1 MEGSLFYLVILVAI
15 FICIQVATMLG
26 ILVILRKLG
35 GNLNCIQALVEQ
47 EAKPAVSEVREAIGE
62 AKEVIKIA
70 RGAAENLTGVTDTVR
85 LQVEH
90 VNSIIQETTDKAK
103 VQISRAD
110 EVITEAIEKIET
122 TSTNIQQNILTP
134 IQELSR
140 VIQSISSGLNVFFGR
155 RKNPVDKAHQDE
167 EMFI

>member
-1 MEGSLFYLVILVAI
+1 MENLLETLLVLVTI
-15 FICIQVATMLG
+15 FIFIQVATMVG
-26 ILVILRKLG
+26 ILVFLRKLG
-35 GNLNCIQALVEQ
+35 GNLTCLQRLVEQ
-47 EAKPAVSEVREAIGE
+47 EAKPAVTEVREAIGE

-85 LQVEH
+85 LQVEQ

-103 VQISRAD
+103 LQISRAD
-110 EVITEAIEKIET
+110 EVVREAIEKIET
-122 TSTNIQQNILTP
+122 TSTTIQHNILTP

-140 VIQSISSGLNVFFGR
+140 LIHGISSGLNSFFGR
-155 RKNPVDKAHQDE
+155 RRNPVDKAHQDE

>member
-90 VNSIIQETTDKAK
+90 INSIIQETTDKAK

-110 EVITEAIEKIET
+110 EVITEAIEKIEK

-140 VIQSISSGLNVFFGR
+140 LIHSVSSGLNVLLGR

>member
-1 MEGSLFYLVILVAI
+1 MENLLETLLVLVTI
-15 FICIQVATMLG
+15 FIFIQVATMVG
-26 ILVILRKLG
+26 ILVFLRKLG
-35 GNLNCIQALVEQ
+35 GNLTCLQILVEQ
-47 EAKPAVSEVREAIGE
+47 EAKPAVTEVREAIGE

-85 LQVEH
+85 LQVEQ

-103 VQISRAD
+103 LQISRAD
-110 EVITEAIEKIET
+110 EVVSKAIEKIET
-122 TSTNIQQNILTP
+122 TSTTIQQNILTP

-140 VIQSISSGLNVFFGR
+140 LINGISSGLNSFFGR
-155 RKNPVDKAHQDE
+155 RRNPVDKAHQDE